1 MAQSNGLTQA
11 THDRLSAELEDLT
24 SRGRNEIATALEAA
38 RDEVDTDAG
47 GDFHAA
53 KDAQSQLEARIEFL
67 THTLDK
73 ATIVEA
79 PQDGCVGIGSLVEV
93 RFPGSTD
100 TETYLFGSIEERH
113 GDTVDVS
120 PSSPLGVA
128 LGGAKGGD
136 TVSFT
141 NPAGDDVSVDV
152 VTVH

>member
-1 MAQSNGLTQA
+1 MAQSNELTQA

-38 RDEVDTDAG
+38 REEVDTDEN

-67 THTLDK
+67 SHTLDG

-79 PQDGCVGIGSLVEV
+79 PTDGCVGTGSLVEV
-93 RFPGSTD
+93 RFSGSD
-100 TETYLFGSIEERH
+100 NTETYLFGSIEERH

-120 PSSPLGVA
+120 PTSPLGTA
-128 LGGAKGGD
+128 LAGAKSGD
-136 TVSFT
+136 TVTFT
-141 NPAGDDVSVDV
+141 DPAGNDVSVDV